1 MQPTALISS
10 WQPVAAIVIFLIIYA
25 VWMTDRISKA
35 LVALAGALIFL
46 LIGIV
51 SWKDA
56 YSLHV
61 NWNTIFL
68 WIGMMLITAVMNR
81 SGIIP
86 YAAMY
91 SLKWTKSNPTRVMIL
106 LTTMTALGSALLDS
120 VTMILLIVPVTFV
133 ITRKLQINP
142 VPFLIAE
149 ILVSNLGGA
158 ATLIGHP
165 VNIWIG
171 SANPELTFNLFLKVL
186 GPIVLILLVVNIG
199 LLLLFYR
206 KSFRQQ
212 VFNHPLQHLEE
223 EARSYIQ
230 EPRRAMFILLIFVL
244 TMLAFIFQSWIHAE
258 APVIAL
264 SGAVL
269 MLLVS
274 SRSQWRTGE
283 IWREIEWGTVLFFIG
298 LFILVGG
305 LIDTGWIELG
315 AMHLIELTNGNL
327 GFAAMIVLWITGLVS
342 AAIDHIP
349 WVATMIPLIQEAG
362 VQMNANTPAVLNPL
376 WWALSLGAC
385 IGGNG
390 TLIGSSSNMLVA
402 AIAHREKNSFSYMEF
417 LKVGLPLMLISLV
430 IASLY
435 LYFII
440 L

>member
-25 VWMTDRISKA
+25 IWMTDRISKA

-46 LIGIV
+46 VIGIV
-51 SWKDA
+51 DWQDA
-56 YSLHV
+56 YKVHIE
-61 NWNTIFL
+61 WNTIFL
-68 WIGMMLITAVMNR
+68 WIGMMLIAAVMNR
-81 SGIIP
+81 SGLIP
-86 YAAMY
+86 YAAIY
-91 SLKWTKSNPTRVMIL
+91 SLKWTKGGPIRVMIL
-106 LTTMTALGSALLDS
+106 LTAFTAIGSALVDS
-120 VTMILLIVPVTFV
+120 VTMVLLIVPVTIV
-133 ITRKLQINP
+133 MTRKLELNP

-149 ILVSNLGGA
+149 IVVSNLGGA
-158 ATLIGHP
+158 ATMIGHP

-171 SANPELTFNLFLKVL
+171 SANPQLTFDLFLKVM
-186 GPIVLILLVVNIG
+186 GPIVLILLVVNVG

-212 VFNHPLQHLEE
+212 GHPIPLQHLEE

-230 EPRRAMFILLIFVL
+230 SPRRSVIIFIIFIVTL
-244 TMLAFIFQSWIHAE
+244 VAFVCQKWIGLE

-305 LIDTGWIELG
+305 LVDTGWISLG

-327 GFAAMIVLWITGLVS
+327 GFAAMIMLWITGVVS

-362 VQMNANTPAVLNPL
+362 VQMNANTLSVLNPL

-390 TLIGSSSNMLVA
+390 TLIGASSNMLVA
-402 AIAHREKNSFSYMEF
+402 AIAHREKHHFSYMEF
-417 LKVGLPLMLISLV
+417 LKVGLPLTLISLI

>member
-1 MQPTALISS
+1 MQPTALMSS

-35 LVALAGALIFL
+35 LVALAGALIVL
-46 LIGIV
+46 VIGIV
-51 SWKDA
+51 DWQEA
-56 YSLHV
+56 YTMHIQ
-61 NWNTIFL
+61 WNTIFL
-68 WIGMMLITAVMNR
+68 WIGMMLIAAVMNR
-81 SGIIP
+81 SGLIP
-86 YAAMY
+86 YAAIY
-91 SLKWTKSNPTRVMIL
+91 SLKWTKGGPIRVMIL
-106 LTTMTALGSALLDS
+106 LTAFTAIGSALLDS
-120 VTMILLIVPVTFV
+120 VTMVLLIVPVTIV
-133 ITRKLQINP
+133 MTRKLEINP

-171 SANPELTFNLFLKVL
+171 SANPQLTFNLFLKVM
-186 GPIVLILLVVNIG
+186 GPIVLILLVVNVG

-212 VFNHPLQHLEE
+212 KRTTSLQHLEE

-230 EPRRAMFILLIFVL
+230 SPRRSMIIFIIFML
-244 TMLAFIFQSWIHAE
+244 TLLAFVCQKWIGIE

-274 SRSQWRTGE
+274 APSQWRTGE

-305 LIDTGWIELG
+305 LVDTGWISLG

-327 GFAAMIVLWITGLVS
+327 GFAAMILLWITGVVS

-390 TLIGSSSNMLVA
+390 TLIGASSNMLVA
-402 AIAHREKNSFSYMEF
+402 AIAHREKHHFSYLEF
-417 LKVGLPLMLISLV
+417 LKVGLPLTLISLI

>member
-1 MQPTALISS
+1 MQPTALMSS

-25 VWMTDRISKA
+25 VWMTDRISRA

-46 LIGIV
+46 VIGIV
-51 SWKDA
+51 HWQDA
-56 YSLHV
+56 YMMHIQ
-61 NWNTIFL
+61 WNTIFL
-68 WIGMMLITAVMNR
+68 WIGMMLIAAVMNR
-81 SGIIP
+81 SGLIP
-86 YAAMY
+86 YAAIY
-91 SLKWTKSNPTRVMIL
+91 SLKWTKGGPVRVMLL
-106 LTTMTALGSALLDS
+106 LTCLTAIGSALLDS
-120 VTMILLIVPVTFV
+120 VTMVLLIVPVTFV
-133 ITRKLQINP
+133 ITRKLELNP

-171 SANPELTFNLFLKVL
+171 SANPQLTFNLFLKVL
-186 GPIVLILLVVNIG
+186 GPIVLILLVVNVG

-206 KSFRQQ
+206 KSFRQ
-212 VFNHPLQHLEE
+212 HSLKAPLQHLEE

-230 EPRRAMFILLIFVL
+230 NPRRAIAILIIFILTL
-244 TMLAFIFQSWIHAE
+244 LAFVSQNWIGIE
-258 APVIAL
+258 TPVIAL

-274 SRSQWRTGE
+274 TRSQWRTGE
-283 IWREIEWGTVLFFIG
+283 IWREIEWETVLFFIG

-305 LIDTGWIELG
+305 LVDTGWISMG
-315 AMHLIELTNGNL
+315 ATQLLELTNGNL
-327 GFAAMIVLWITGLVS
+327 GFAAMIILWITGLVS
-342 AAIDHIP
+342 AAIDNIP

-362 VQMNANTPAVLNPL
+362 VQMNADAPAVLNPL

-390 TLIGSSSNMLVA
+390 TLIGASSNLLVA
-402 AIAHREKNSFSYMEF
+402 AIAHREKHHFSYMEF
-417 LKVGLPLMLISLV
+417 LKVGLPLTLISLA
-430 IASLY
+430 IASAY

>member
-1 MQPTALISS
+1 MQPTALMSS

-25 VWMTDRISKA
+25 VWMTDRISRA
-35 LVALAGALIFL
+35 LIALAGALIFL
-46 LIGIV
+46 VIGIV
-51 SWKDA
+51 HWQDA
-56 YSLHV
+56 YMMHIQ
-61 NWNTIFL
+61 WNTIFL
-68 WIGMMLITAVMNR
+68 WIGMMLIAAIMNR
-81 SGIIP
+81 SGLIP
-86 YAAMY
+86 YAAIY
-91 SLKWTKSNPTRVMIL
+91 SLKWTKGGPIRVMLL
-106 LTTMTALGSALLDS
+106 LTCLTAIGSALLDS
-120 VTMILLIVPVTFV
+120 VTMVLLIVPVTFV
-133 ITRKLQINP
+133 ITRKLELNP

-171 SANPELTFNLFLKVL
+171 SANPQLTFNLFLKVL

-206 KSFRQQ
+206 KSFRQ
-212 VFNHPLQHLEE
+212 HPLKAPLQHLEE

-230 EPRRAMFILLIFVL
+230 NPRRALVILLIFIL
-244 TMLAFIFQSWIHAE
+244 TLVAFVSQSWIGIE
-258 APVIAL
+258 SPVIAL

-274 SRSQWRTGE
+274 TRSQWRTGE
-283 IWREIEWGTVLFFIG
+283 IWREIEWETVLFFIG

-305 LIDTGWIELG
+305 LVDTGWISLG
-315 AMHLIELTNGNL
+315 ATQLIELTNGNM
-327 GFAAMIVLWITGLVS
+327 GFAAMIILWITGLVS
-342 AAIDHIP
+342 AAIDNIP

-362 VQMNANTPAVLNPL
+362 VQMNADAPAVLNPL

-390 TLIGSSSNMLVA
+390 TLIGASSNLLVA
-402 AIAHREKNSFSYMEF
+402 AIAHREKHHFSYMEF
-417 LKVGLPLMLISLV
+417 LKIGLPLTLISLA
-430 IASLY
+430 IASAY